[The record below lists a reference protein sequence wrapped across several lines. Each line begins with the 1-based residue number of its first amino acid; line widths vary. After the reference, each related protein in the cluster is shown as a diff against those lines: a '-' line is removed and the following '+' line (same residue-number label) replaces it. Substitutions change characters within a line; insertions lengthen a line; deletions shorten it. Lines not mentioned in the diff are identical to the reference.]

1 MTNEPPTDLSGSEGT
16 TVSAVV
22 AGYARDGFTGSFV
35 AVTEGQL
42 RCLTCDESSP
52 AATVAMSALRRMEG
66 ESDPDDMVA
75 VVALVCPRCSARG
88 TAVLGFG
95 PAATAEDSDV
105 LRDLRDERDQTT
117 GNGGVS

>member
-1 MTNEPPTDLSGSEGT
+1 VTNEPPTDLSGSDGT
-16 TVSAVV
+16 TVSAIV
-22 AGYARDGFTGSFV
+22 AGYARDGFTGSFAAV
-35 AVTEGQL
+35 AEGRL
-42 RCLTCDESSP
+42 TCLTCEESSP
-52 AATVAMSALRRMEG
+52 ASSVAMSALRRMEG

-75 VVALVCPRCSARG
+75 VVALACPSCGARG

-117 GNGGVS
+117 GGGGVS